1 MFQIHSSS
9 HDSILLG
16 CGATILGYKRKRGDS
31 KEKGDSKKPRRESAP
46 LTGSKKGVHLNED
59 DDDGDEDEDDGD
71 EEEAL
76 SVRNLGRTR
85 KAFLHR
91 SFDALFPYDKYPDNN
106 SITSVMGNQL
116 AMNKLGPEVKR
127 WNTSFNLHAWVEQRI
142 RNTGGKSFST
152 FDD

>member
-1 MFQIHSSS
+1 M
-9 HDSILLG
+9 
-16 CGATILGYKRKRGDS
+16 ART
-31 KEKGDSKKPRRESAP
+31 KKPAKKLRRESAP
-46 LTGSKKGVHLNED
+46 PTGTKKADH
-59 DDDGDEDEDDGD
+59 GDEEEDDGD
-71 EEEAL
+71 EEEAV

-85 KAFLHR
+85 KAFLRR